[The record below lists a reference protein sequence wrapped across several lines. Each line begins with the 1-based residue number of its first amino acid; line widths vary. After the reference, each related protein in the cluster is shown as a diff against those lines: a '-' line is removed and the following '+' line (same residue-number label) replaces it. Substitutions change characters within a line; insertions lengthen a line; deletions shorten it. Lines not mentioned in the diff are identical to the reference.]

1 MSNSWRS
8 TGQEFH
14 AEMILKMNPLA
25 LHFSS
30 VNEELIIIRKMNPS
44 PFPLM
49 ETIRTEINLSYK
61 TKMDLLLNRLVF

>member
-1 MSNSWRS
+1 MTNSWRS

-25 LHFSS
+25 LHFYS

-49 ETIRTEINLSYK
+49 ETIRTGSNLGYNK
-61 TKMDLLLNRLVF
+61 K